1 MCSFVTHRGDVL
13 LSHLVSHREK
23 SNLPVFLRAD
33 GDGAMPIN
41 RLLRSSGLDPDKFEL
56 LDRAFE
62 LAFRSLGLVDRNDP
76 MTELVAEKVIEVHE
90 LGVNDPAE
98 IADIAVRRIGT

>member
-1 MCSFVTHRGDVL
+1 
-13 LSHLVSHREK
+13 
-23 SNLPVFLRAD
+23 
-33 GDGAMPIN
+33 MPIN
-41 RLLRSSGLDPDKFEL
+41 RLLRGSKIDAEKVEL

-62 LAFRSLGLVDRNDP
+62 LALHSLGLVDRNDP

-98 IADIAVRRIGT
+98 IADMAVKRIGT